1 MPEFPI
7 ESPRMQMNSSGIVN
21 RVMQWG
27 QDAEGKRFKTETQD
41 RDPDTGML
49 KWGYEVMYRGSN
61 FGEDCT
67 IAAVV
72 EVGAAE
78 KPDPVPMTP
87 VTFEGLRVSV
97 FPNKAGGL
105 SERWAAD
112 AIAELQQRP
121 GPKTDTSGSGSAGK
135 DTSASSASKSSSSSS
150 SAAA

>member
-1 MPEFPI
+1 MPELPVD
-7 ESPRMQMNSSGIVN
+7 SRRMQMNSSGIVN

-27 QDAEGKRFKTETQD
+27 EDAQGKRFKTETQD

-67 IAAVV
+67 ITAVV

-78 KPDPVPMTP
+78 KPNPMPMTP
-87 VTFEGLRVSV
+87 VTFDGLRVSV

-105 SERWAAD
+105 SERWSAE
-112 AIAELQQRP
+112 AIADIQQGS
-121 GPKTDTSGSGSAGK
+121 GPQSHTTSTSG
-135 DTSASSASKSSSSSS
+135 ASSSSKSSSSNSSRSS
-150 SAAA
+150 STAA

>member
-1 MPEFPI
+1 MPDFPI

-27 QDAEGKRFKTETQD
+27 QDADGKRFKTETQD

-49 KWGYEVMYRGSN
+49 RWGYEVMYRGSN

-67 IAAVV
+67 ITAVV

-78 KPDPVPMTP
+78 KPDPAPMTP
-87 VTFEGLRVSV
+87 VSFEGLRVSV
-97 FPNKAGGL
+97 FPNRAGGL

-112 AIAELQQRP
+112 AIAEMQQRL
-121 GPKTDTSGSGSAGK
+121 GPKSESSGSA
-135 DTSASSASKSSSSSS
+135 SASKDASSSASSKSSSSSS

>member
-1 MPEFPI
+1 MPELPVD
-7 ESPRMQMNSSGIVN
+7 SRRMQMNSSGIVN

-27 QDAEGKRFKTETQD
+27 EDAQGKRFKTETQD

-67 IAAVV
+67 ITAVV

-78 KPDPVPMTP
+78 KPNPMPMTP
-87 VTFEGLRVSV
+87 VTFDGLQVSV

-105 SERWAAD
+105 SERWSAEGIAD
-112 AIAELQQRP
+112 LQQ
-121 GPKTDTSGSGSAGK
+121 GSGPQS
-135 DTSASSASKSSSSSS
+135 DTTSTSSSSSS
-150 SAAA
+150 SKPSSSSSSRSASAAA